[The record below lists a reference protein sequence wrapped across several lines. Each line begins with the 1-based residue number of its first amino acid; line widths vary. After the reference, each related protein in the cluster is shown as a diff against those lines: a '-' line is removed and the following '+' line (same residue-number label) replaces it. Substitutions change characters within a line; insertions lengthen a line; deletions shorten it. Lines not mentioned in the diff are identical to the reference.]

1 MQITF
6 TKIHWR
12 SQDDSDVFNMH
23 AIKSIMLDT
32 ACGIITIEGTT
43 NTFSAPYCELTYGG
57 GFTHFELLTKHPYE
71 NRYINIALFESTN
84 AVCVA
89 NHSSNVPKWF
99 EYKCNTYVHV

>member
-32 ACGIITIEGTT
+32 TRGIITIEGTT

-57 GFTHFELLTKHPYE
+57 GVTHFELLTKHPYE
-71 NRYINIALFESTN
+71 NRCTRVTINPELNVLYIVSHFAGHRHCNIAPR
-84 AVCVA
+84 
-89 NHSSNVPKWF
+89 HR
-99 EYKCNTYVHV
+99 H